1 MHVKAKKMA
10 LGGLLLALTVIC
22 MVLGS
27 IIETGTLFLLA
38 AASFFVGI
46 IFREFGG
53 KMGAAFYLAGVLL
66 GAMLAPNKF
75 YVMTYAAMAVYILAV
90 EIVWELIGNWNVD
103 IKKKK
108 RVFLIAKYAIFNL
121 IYLPAV
127 LFFQEL
133 LFGRTLSPWIL
144 AGVLIAGQV
153 VLFVYDCAY
162 EYVQRE
168 VWGKIRGRF
177 LYIDGS

>member
-1 MHVKAKKMA
+1 MHIKAKKMA
-10 LGGLLLALTVIC
+10 VGGLLLALTVIC
-22 MVLGS
+22 MILGS
-27 IIETGTLFLLA
+27 VIETGTLFLLA

-90 EIVWELIGNWNVD
+90 EIVWELMGSWNVD
-103 IKKKK
+103 VKKRK
-108 RVFLIAKYAIFNL
+108 RVFLAVKYIIFNL

-133 LFGRTLSPWIL
+133 LFGRVLHSWIL
-144 AGVLIAGQV
+144 IGVMIAGQAA
-153 VLFVYDCAY
+153 LFFYDRAY

-168 VWGKIRGRF
+168 VWGKVRGRF
-177 LYIDGS
+177 LYIDGR